1 MFFGLGTIDDSPY
14 VKEMCALN
22 KTMCPTC
29 DLNCNYWDF
38 GRTCTNIKFT
48 YVFENYFTLAY
59 AFIVSIWATV
69 FLEFWKRKNAVLVY
83 DWDLAR
89 LDEDQEP
96 IREKYRRTAESLKIT
111 RVNPTTL
118 NREPYV
124 PLAKRLPRKFF
135 SLTFVIFCI
144 LLVLGAVI
152 AIIVYRLTI
161 EALIAD
167 ATLIQNIN
175 DSVEDTVLESYLS
188 PSLIS
193 SVTAS
198 VISLIVIIVLNAIY
212 TIIAGILTEYELP
225 RT

>member
-1 MFFGLGTIDDSPY
+1 MSLKNTP
-14 VKEMCALN
+14 
-22 KTMCPTC
+22 
-29 DLNCNYWDF
+29 
-38 GRTCTNIKFT
+38 
-48 YVFENYFTLAY
+48 AY

-96 IREKYRRTAESLKIT
+96 FREKHCQMAESLKII
-111 RVNPTTL
+111 RVNPTNL

-124 PLAKRLPRKFF
+124 PLAKRLPQKFL
-135 SLTFVIFCI
+135 SVTFVIFCI

-152 AIIVYRLTI
+152 AIIVYRLTKEI
-161 EALIAD
+161 LIAD
-167 ATLIQNIN
+167 STLIQKIN
-175 DSVEDTVLESYLS
+175 ESVEDTVLESYLS

-212 TIIAGILTEYELP
+212 MTIAGILAKYELP
-225 RT
+225 GTQKEFDNSYAFKVFENTTECR